1 MFNSVEGIKV
11 FCIIFLCFGLKE
23 EEDGKTEREGEEGD
37 RGEQSKARRRRG
49 LLVIEL
55 GFSC

>member
-1 MFNSVEGIKV
+1 MARQ
-11 FCIIFLCFGLKE
+11 KE
-23 EEDGKTEREGEEGD
+23 KEREGD